1 MGGIIKIEY
10 YFFLHEDEN
19 VTKRLCLNELFKKP
33 DLFDL
38 TGFFFLGY
46 LHRTHIHTLIAP
58 VQSDILRC
66 QSDETMKYLEDNVV
80 LTFKTLSKT
89 AI

>member
-38 TGFFFLGY
+38 TGFFFFLV
-46 LHRTHIHTLIAP
+46 TCIELIY
-58 VQSDILRC
+58 IR
-66 QSDETMKYLEDNVV
+66 
-80 LTFKTLSKT
+80 
-89 AI
+89 

>member
-1 MGGIIKIEY
+1 VGGIIKIEY

-38 TGFFFLGY
+38 TGFFFLV
-46 LHRTHIHTLIAP
+46 TCIELIY
-58 VQSDILRC
+58 IR
-66 QSDETMKYLEDNVV
+66 
-80 LTFKTLSKT
+80 
-89 AI
+89 